1 MGSTRRGFTEEYKAE
16 AVAFVLNDG
25 RAISEVAKNL
35 GVADNTLGRWVKNA
49 REAGKEQNPKLSESE
64 REEVDRLRSENQQLQ
79 MEVAFA
85 KKVANWFASQK
96 P

>member
-35 GVADNTLGRWVKNA
+35 GVADNTLGRWVKNEDSDVM
-49 REAGKEQNPKLSESE
+49 R
-64 REEVDRLRSENQQLQ
+64 RLVRR
-79 MEVAFA
+79 F
-85 KKVANWFASQK
+85 
-96 P
+96 